1 MKTISRLEQATDNAA
16 EFWLAQARA
25 HGWQRLVDPRFTAVR
40 CARTPGDAH
49 RVVVT
54 RPGGDRVALE
64 DDVAGLVREWGSIA
78 VTVEDP
84 YGMLD
89 MTRHGLGH
97 GRAMAV
103 MTREPGPLENP
114 RFGVQ
119 AAASPPDGN
128 SPARAGSGSVAAGSV
143 ASTGNGGGWSLT
155 VDEVLGADGFAEVER
170 AVVEGFPIEARQPW
184 TRGGMLPEA
193 LLDEPGLRAWLG
205 RIDGAP
211 AGACLTYDDGRA
223 TGVYWVATLP
233 EHRSRGVGRA
243 VLETA
248 LAGAHPDRP
257 ATLVATVLGEPLYR
271 KLGFTEQ
278 GRTHWWTLLAP
289 AVE

>member
-40 CARTPGDAH
+40 CARTPEDAH
-49 RVVVT
+49 RIVVT
-54 RPGGDRVALE
+54 RPGGDIAALE
-64 DDVAGLVREWGSIA
+64 DDVAGLIREWGSTG

-84 YGMLD
+84 YGILD

-103 MTREPGPLENP
+103 MTREPGPLESP
-114 RFGVQ
+114 RSGAQ
-119 AAASPPDGN
+119 AAVPPSDGK
-128 SPARAGSGSVAAGSV
+128 SSAGPGAGPEAAGPVES
-143 ASTGNGGGWSLT
+143 SGGGRSRSLT
-155 VDEVLGADGFAEVER
+155 VDEVLDADGFAEVER
-170 AVVEGFPIEARQPW
+170 AVVDGFPIEASRPW

-193 LLDEPGLRAWLG
+193 LLHEPGLRAWLA

-248 LAGAHPDRP
+248 LADAHPDRP
-257 ATLVATVLGEPLYR
+257 ATLVATMLGEPLYR

-278 GRTHWWTLLAP
+278 GRTHWWTPLAP
-289 AVE
+289 AAE

>member
-40 CARTPGDAH
+40 CARTPEDAH
-49 RVVVT
+49 RIVVT
-54 RPGGDRVALE
+54 RPGGDIAALE
-64 DDVAGLVREWGSIA
+64 DDVAGLIREWGSIA

-84 YGMLD
+84 YGILD

-97 GRAMAV
+97 GLAMAV

-114 RFGVQ
+114 RFGEQ
-119 AAASPPDGN
+119 AAVPGPDDRSSDRSG
-128 SPARAGSGSVAAGSV
+128 AGAGAAGSG
-143 ASTGNGGGWSLT
+143 ASSGGGWSLT
-155 VDEVLGADGFAEVER
+155 VDEVLDADGFAEVEH
-170 AVVEGFPIEARQPW
+170 AVVDGFPIEARRPW

-193 LLDEPGLRAWLG
+193 LLEEPGLRAWLG
-205 RIDGAP
+205 RVDGAP

-233 EHRSRGVGRA
+233 DHRSRGVGRA

-257 ATLVATVLGEPLYR
+257 ATLVATMLGEPLYR

-278 GRTHWWTLLAP
+278 GRTHWWTPLAP
-289 AVE
+289 VAE